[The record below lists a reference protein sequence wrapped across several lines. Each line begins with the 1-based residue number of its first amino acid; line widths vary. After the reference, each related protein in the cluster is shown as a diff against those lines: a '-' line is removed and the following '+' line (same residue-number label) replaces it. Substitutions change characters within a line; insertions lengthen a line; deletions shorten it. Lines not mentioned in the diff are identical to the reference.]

1 MTGQEMTITLDD
13 IIPSTNNFIVQT
25 GQEMTVTPVNLR
37 FWDPIADD
45 NTETWTNI

>member
-13 IIPSTNNFIVQT
+13 IIPSTSNFILQT
-25 GQEMTVTPVNLR
+25 GQEMNVTPVNLR
-37 FWDPIADD
+37 FWDPIVDD